1 MIYLYS
7 NKQRVKE
14 FKNFDYLLEYI
25 NLLENSPLDDY
36 NSYYEHQKWKFIY
49 HPYRKLS
56 NHCEPIANQAFTAP
70 ELEAF
75 EQQLDLIE
83 IYSGDSQSIEQIVVT
98 PDLDV
103 AGLIKNWCF
112 HYCYAKGLVLL
123 EIFPGTFDSEQS
135 GMNTEEYFLE
145 DTFKQDKIIPVAHN
159 SPFWQ

>member
-7 NKQRVKE
+7 NKQRVKA

-25 NLLENSPLDDY
+25 NLHENSPLVDC
-36 NSYYEHQKWKFIY
+36 NSYHDQQKWKFIY
-49 HPYRKLS
+49 HLYRKLS
-56 NHCEPIANQAFTAP
+56 NQCETMSHPALTGR

-83 IYSGDSQSIEQIVVT
+83 IYSGDSQSIEQIIVT

-112 HYCYAKGLVLL
+112 NYCYAKGLVLL
-123 EIFPGTFDSEQS
+123 EIFPGTFDLGDS
-135 GMNTEEYFLE
+135 GMNTEEHFVN
-145 DTFKQDKIIPVAHN
+145 DTFRQDRVIPITHN